1 MSCHWSFDPQWVK
14 ISGHSEQLGPCGSTS
29 HFVNN
34 RHSRV
39 KTQGASCNGGFGQT
53 GGQRKFKL
61 GIPKSRVAAYVRGA
75 SYIREKTVL
84 RAAELSEVQQIL
96 VEHDIQK
103 VYCLKLILVFL
114 KKHFEE
120 LMHQIAHFSE
130 FSGRVLY
137 YVGTGLYKLKNII
150 MLQ

>member
-1 MSCHWSFDPQWVK
+1 MIALGVQRFAAGANVICLTYATDWWAVIGPSFDPQWVK
-14 ISGHSEQLGPCGSTS
+14 ISGHSEQLGPYGSTS

-53 GGQRKFKL
+53 DGQRKFKL

-75 SYIREKTVL
+75 SYIREKMVL

-103 VYCLKLILVFL
+103 VYYLKLILVFL
-114 KKHFEE
+114 KKH
-120 LMHQIAHFSE
+120 
-130 FSGRVLY
+130 
-137 YVGTGLYKLKNII
+137 LKSWCIK
-150 MLQ
+150 